1 MNEKEIYYCKDCR
14 TLDYAHGQCPKCG
27 SLNIVRAEESLFISY
42 SNSNAH
48 KLTDNI
54 DYCLKWI

>member
-1 MNEKEIYYCKDCR
+1 MNEKEIYYCKDCG
-14 TLDYAHGQCPKCG
+14 TLD
-27 SLNIVRAEESLFISY
+27 N
-42 SNSNAH
+42 SNSH

>member
-1 MNEKEIYYCKDCR
+1 MDEKEIYYCKNCG
-14 TLDYAHGQCPKCG
+14 TLDYAYEQCSKCG
-27 SLNIVRAEESLFISY
+27 SRNIVRAEENSMLGY
-42 SNSNAH
+42 SNWNSH